1 MSGRSTRSCSGDRA
15 ASAFGRA
22 RPNRPADPQG
32 LIVYDRAVGR
42 CYLVTGGAGFIGSHL
57 VDALLERGDGVV
69 VLDTLATGR
78 LANLD
83 QAGRNRSFRFVQGS
97 VLDRMVVDD
106 LMNECDTVV
115 HMASPI
121 GSKLIVKHPLDSF
134 RTNIRGSQIVIEAAQ
149 RYHRRLLLASTSEIY
164 GKNSAVPLSENSDRV
179 LGPPRNAR
187 WASSN
192 ANAVAEVLAYAYH
205 IERGLEV
212 TVVRLFNTVG
222 SRQSPVYGM
231 VVPQLLRQALAGKPL
246 TVYGD
251 GQQTRCFCHV
261 ADVVSGIL
269 GLLEHPQA
277 QGEVFNL
284 GSSEEVSMLAL
295 AQRIVEL
302 TQTSSPIEFIPHE
315 RAYGTLFE
323 DVPRRVPD
331 IRKIHALTGW
341 QPTRNLDEILSMTLA
356 EAAAEEVAVALPLP

>member
-1 MSGRSTRSCSGDRA
+1 MGRS
-15 ASAFGRA
+15 
-22 RPNRPADPQG
+22 
-32 LIVYDRAVGR
+32 
-42 CYLVTGGAGFIGSHL
+42 YLVTGGAGFIGSHL
-57 VDALLERGDGVV
+57 VDALLRRGDYVV

-83 QAGRNRSFRFVQGS
+83 QAGQSPNFRFVQGS
-97 VLDRMVVDD
+97 VLDKLVVDD

-115 HMASPI
+115 HMASPV
-121 GSKLIVKHPLDSF
+121 GSKLIVEHPLDSF

-149 RYHRRLLLASTSEIY
+149 RHRRKLLLASTSEIY

-179 LGPPRNAR
+179 LGPPRNPR

-205 IERGLEV
+205 IERNLSV

-231 VVPQLLRQALAGKPL
+231 VVPQLLRQALSGKPL

-269 GLLEHPQA
+269 GLLDHRGA

-284 GSSEEVSMLAL
+284 GSPEEISMLSL
-295 AQRIVEL
+295 AQRIVEV
-302 TQTSSPIEFIPHE
+302 TQTSSSIEFVPYE
-315 RAYGTLFE
+315 QAYGSLFE

-331 IRKIHALTGW
+331 IGKIQALTGW
-341 QPTRNLDEILSMTLA
+341 WPARSLDDILTETLA
-356 EAAAEEVAVALPLP
+356 EARAQDVTVALPLS

>member
-1 MSGRSTRSCSGDRA
+1 MGRS
-15 ASAFGRA
+15 
-22 RPNRPADPQG
+22 
-32 LIVYDRAVGR
+32 
-42 CYLVTGGAGFIGSHL
+42 YLVTGGAGFIGSHV
-57 VDALLERGDGVV
+57 VDALLEGGDQVI

-83 QAGRNRSFRFVQGS
+83 QAGQSRSFRFVQGS

-115 HMASPI
+115 HMASPV

-149 RYHRRLLLASTSEIY
+149 RYKRKLLLASTSEIY
-164 GKNSAVPLSENSDRV
+164 GKNSVVPLKETSDRV

-205 IERGLEV
+205 IERDLDV

-231 VVPQLLRQALAGKPL
+231 VVPQLLRQALSGQPL
-246 TVYGD
+246 TVYGN
-251 GQQTRCFCHV
+251 GRQTRCFCHV
-261 ADVVSGIL
+261 ADVVQGIL
-269 GLLEHPQA
+269 GLLNSPEA
-277 QGEVFNL
+277 RGEVFNL
-284 GSSEEVSMLAL
+284 GSPEEISMLEL
-295 AQRIVEL
+295 AQRIVDM
-302 TQTSSPIEFIPHE
+302 TQTNSAIEFVPYD
-315 RAYGTLFE
+315 RAYGTSFE

-331 IRKIHALTGW
+331 ISKIHALIGW
-341 QPTRNLDEILSMTLA
+341 QPTRTLDDILTETLV
-356 EAAAEEVAVALPLP
+356 EAAAQEGTVTLRLA